1 MLTTQFFDDAYATS
15 FARGVDKDITV
26 SGQTHSVK
34 TETIGNATA
43 APGDEAAFGPVDC
56 DVILRSGLARF
67 MFEPKKEH

>member
-1 MLTTQFFDDAYATS
+1 MHMQLLLPEASTKTSHFPARLIQF
-15 FARGVDKDITV
+15 
-26 SGQTHSVK
+26 K

-67 MFEPKKEH
+67 MFEPKKEY